1 MRYLL
6 ALENRSRF
14 RGVPPHVSSAIIPAD
29 RSMYHNLKSSITHAE
44 DVPNHPSFLAHEL
57 LLIASHHHK
66 VKPGA
71 VFDVCYGLHSRW
83 RQLGARYVPDIVIV
97 LWFVVHEI
105 CVSCYISKTSSC
117 SALFRRVYVPMTGIF
132 GVALVTATLFA
143 LRSSTTSVCVG
154 VASRLP
160 GNCASEETSTPTAL
174 SCSAVSSSLS
184 SVICNTALP
193 FEHLPRNWSSLSA
206 PSSALQSGVCSRLSS

>member
-1 MRYLL
+1 MYQITPLSWLMNCYLL
-6 ALENRSRF
+6 HLITTKSNQAPSLTSVTDCIQ
-14 RGVPPHVSSAIIPAD
+14 GGGSSA
-29 RSMYHNLKSSITHAE
+29 L
-44 DVPNHPSFLAHEL
+44 
-57 LLIASHHHK
+57 
-66 VKPGA
+66 
-71 VFDVCYGLHSRW
+71 
-83 RQLGARYVPDIVIV
+83 RYVPDIVIV